1 MALPTDCILIQ
12 ASAVTNLN
20 EQGAAVLA
28 EVQAVVF
35 AALGLSIPF
44 QRVVWSPDLT
54 RTYLYA
60 HLPRRT
66 LLTAAAVQELNN
78 ALSRGVNGLTE
89 LRASRLEKV
98 FDIAGAS
105 ASLPASFHYVVE
117 MDPEPGWRTPLFEW
131 YDMEHMPGLAA
142 VPGCIHASRY
152 LNHDHGPL
160 SLACYDL
167 VREDVKGS
175 PPWMAVTSTEW
186 SGRMRPH
193 FTNTVRTMFDVCQA

>member
-1 MALPTDCILIQ
+1 M
-12 ASAVTNLN
+12 TNLN
-20 EQGAAVLA
+20 DRGAAVLA
-28 EVQAVVF
+28 EVHAVVF
-35 AALGLSIPF
+35 AALELSISF
-44 QRVVWSPDLT
+44 QRLVWSPRLT

-66 LLTAAAVQELNN
+66 LLTDAAVQELNN
-78 ALSRGVNGLTE
+78 VLSRDINTLTD

-98 FDIAGAS
+98 FDVAGAS
-105 ASLPASFHYVVE
+105 ASLAAGYHYVVE
-117 MDPEPGWRTPLFEW
+117 MDPEPGWKTQLFEW

-152 LNHDHGPL
+152 LNHDDGPL

-175 PPWMAVTSTEW
+175 PPWMAITNTEW
-186 SGRMRPH
+186 SSRMRPH
-193 FTNTVRTMFDVCQA
+193 FTNTVRTMFDVCQLDLPARGNPSPHR